1 MIESATVLVLGAG
14 ASHPYGF
21 PLGSTLREDILHLQT
36 SWMDLS
42 TQTRLVDHP
51 LFKEFVT
58 AFRQSRLS
66 SIDSFL
72 GLRSRFSEV
81 GRMAIAMLLLNY
93 EIHSRHRLVSQPQQ
107 DWYDY
112 LWNRL
117 ADGSWSE
124 LSFKNL
130 TVVTF
135 NYDRSL
141 EFFLLSAMR
150 GAYGVT
156 QAEAEQKLQSLKIVH
171 VYGDLGSVLSGDAR
185 YIPYGDPVTSL
196 SVRKAADF
204 LKVIPEARDDGSTFQ
219 EARKVLINADA
230 VCFLGFG
237 FDKTNLRR
245 LDSAKTC
252 GPTKPTGINESSR
265 KVVAS
270 CLGRTLQEARASA
283 NACSFR
289 IQEMMVEGL
298 PVGFVD
304 GNCMDTLRRTLILG

>member
-1 MIESATVLVLGAG
+1 MIESKTVLVLGAG

-21 PLGSTLREDILHLQT
+21 PLGTKLREDILHLQT
-36 SWMDLS
+36 DWSELS

-51 LFKEFVT
+51 LFNEFVA

-66 SIDSFL
+66 SIDAFL
-72 GLRSRFSEV
+72 GLRSRFSEI
-81 GRMAIAMLLLNY
+81 GRMAISMLLLNY
-93 EIHSRHRLVSQPQQ
+93 EIYSRHRLVSQPQQ

-117 ADGSWSE
+117 ADGSWEE

-130 TVVTF
+130 SIVTF

-156 QAEAEQKLQSLKIVH
+156 QGEAEQKLESLKIVH
-171 VYGDLGSVLSGDAR
+171 AYGDLGSVFSADTR
-185 YIPYGDPVTSL
+185 YIPYGDPVTSQN
-196 SVRKAADF
+196 VRKAAEL
-204 LKVIPEARDDGSTFQ
+204 LKVIPESRDDGPTFL
-219 EARKVLINADA
+219 EARETLTQADA

-245 LDSAKTC
+245 LDSARTC
-252 GPTKPTGINESSR
+252 GPAKPIGINESSR

-270 CLGRTLQEARASA
+270 CLGRTIQEARASA

-289 IQEMMVEGL
+289 IQQMMGDGL
-298 PVGFVD
+298 PSGFIN
-304 GNCMDTLRRTLILG
+304 GNCMDTLRQTLILG